1 MLGSK
6 LYAAIN
12 KRYRELQ
19 ETIKYLTD
27 KDYRNKIKIKAL
39 TDKVKRFFG
48 MILGG
53 NQ

>member
-1 MLGSK
+1 VDT
-6 LYAAIN
+6 
-12 KRYRELQ
+12 ELALRNESGPFV
-19 ETIKYLTD
+19 ET
-27 KDYRNKIKIKAL
+27 IKAL